1 MVKQQNSQ
9 SILSI
14 FAAPV
19 GLIAGATYHF
29 RALIIFVKNPKL
41 ISYIIVP
48 ILINIIVGIILYVGL
63 LLPGINLIESIFNNL
78 SLQFDALISQLP
90 TWLNFLS
97 YLDNIL
103 DWFLEFIIFM
113 ILFLIIGFLLVQ
125 FGVILGSPFYGQLSE
140 QLEKIKTGTLPE
152 APPGL
157 LASIK
162 DIWRAILFELKK
174 IALFLGIGLPM
185 LLLNFFPG
193 GSLIVTIGGI
203 ILTTSIIC
211 LDFFDGPLERRKLRF
226 REKLTIVH
234 RSFPAYVTFGLICQA
249 LIAIPIVNFF
259 GIPLCVAAGTLFCCD
274 RVLPKLLLDA
284 QP

>member
-1 MVKQQNSQ
+1 MIKQQNFK

-14 FAAPV
+14 FEAPV
-19 GLIAGATYHF
+19 GLVAGATYHF
-29 RALIIFVKNPKL
+29 RALIIFVKNPRL
-41 ISYIIVP
+41 IGYIIVP
-48 ILINIIVGIILYVGL
+48 IFINIVVGIILYIGL
-63 LLPGINLIESIFNNL
+63 LLPGINLTETIFNSL
-78 SLQFDALISQLP
+78 SLRFDALIAELP

-103 DWFLEFIIFM
+103 DWFIELIIFII
-113 ILFLIIGFLLVQ
+113 LLLIIGFLLVQ

-140 QLEKIKTGTLPE
+140 QLEKIRTGTLPE
-152 APPGL
+152 APPDL
-157 LASIK
+157 LGSIR

-193 GSLIVTIGGI
+193 GSLIATIGGI
-203 ILTTSIIC
+203 LLTTSIVC
-211 LDFFDGPLERRKLRF
+211 LDFFDGPLERRKLKF
-226 REKLTIVH
+226 REKLTVVR
-234 RSFPAYVTFGLICQA
+234 RSLPASASFGLICQA
-249 LIAIPIVNFF
+249 LITIPIVNFL

-274 RVLPKLLLDA
+274 RVLPKLLPDS